1 MVELEP
7 SAFCE
12 RLVSWNGL
20 EAAGFAGWEF
30 LPGMRLGER
39 AIWWRD
45 GGVERGEPHEGLDL
59 CWFRTRDGR
68 RAGLGAGARVP
79 AAWAGEV
86 VAVVDDFLGA
96 SVFVAHERRDERGW
110 RLHSVYGHVRPR
122 LGIAPGTLLHD
133 GDEIGVVALAP
144 GNRRAVPPH
153 LHLTLALVDRAGGP
167 ARLDWT
173 VLRDRSRV
181 LLLDPVVIMK

>member
-30 LPGMRLGER
+30 LPGMRFGER
-39 AIWWRD
+39 AAWWRD
-45 GGVERGEPHEGLDL
+45 GSERGEPHEGLDL
-59 CWFRTRDGR
+59 CWFRTRDGSR
-68 RAGLGAGARVP
+68 TSLGAGARVP

-86 VAVVDDFLGA
+86 VTVVDDFLGA
-96 SVFVAHERRDERGW
+96 SVFVAHERCDERGW

-122 LGIAPGTLLHD
+122 SEVAPGTLLSD
-133 GDEIGVVALAP
+133 GDEIGVVAPAT
-144 GNRRAVPPH
+144 GNRRVVPPH
-153 LHLTLALVDRAGGP
+153 LHLTLALVERA
-167 ARLDWT
+167 ARPEQLDWT

-181 LLLDPVVIMK
+181 LLLDPLVIMK